1 VGVLDRI
8 GAFFGEGFPVAAI
21 DPYRRAGGDAYSLID
36 DTPAESWPR
45 LAAWNAFFMQVYAD
59 HLRTACT
66 SGRYIEPDVAPFICT
81 LYEQANVWIEVT
93 RKALASDS
101 YRFVF
106 SLPSPL
112 PHWQLPYRSDG
123 ELTGMRAM
131 LEVGRIRVA
140 SQFEGFAGD
149 DTRRALLR
157 VRLAE
162 VDAKAMSV
170 GLMWTPRAPDG
181 LRGRMG
187 DKLADALDDAFE
199 LGQLLSQPELMSGLP

>member
-1 VGVLDRI
+1 VGLLDRI
-8 GAFFGEGFPVAAI
+8 EAFFGEGFPVAAI
-21 DPYRRAGGDAYSLID
+21 DPYRRAGGDAYSLLD
-36 DTPAESWPR
+36 ETPAESWAR

-66 SGRYIEPDVAPFICT
+66 SGRYIEPDGATFICT

-106 SLPSPL
+106 DLPSPL
-112 PHWQLPYRSDG
+112 PHWQVPYRTDG
-123 ELTGMRAM
+123 QLKGMRAM
-131 LEVGRIRVA
+131 LDDGRIRVA
-140 SQFEGFAGD
+140 SQLVGFAGD
-149 DTRRALLR
+149 AAQRALLR

-162 VDAKAMSV
+162 VDAKALSV
-170 GLMWTPRAPDG
+170 GLMWTPRSPDG

-187 DKLADALDDAFE
+187 DKLGDALDDVYE
-199 LGQLLSQPELMSGLP
+199 LGQLLAQPELLTGLT

>member
-1 VGVLDRI
+1 VGLLDRI
-8 GAFFGEGFPVAAI
+8 EAFFGEGFPVALI
-21 DPYRRAGGDAYSLID
+21 EPYRRAGGEAYSLLD
-36 DTPAESWPR
+36 ETPAESWAR

-81 LYEQANVWIEVT
+81 LYEQANVWIEVA

-131 LEVGRIRVA
+131 LDDARIRVA
-140 SQFEGFAGD
+140 SELAEFAGGD
-149 DTRRALLR
+149 ARRGLLG

-199 LGQLLSQPELMSGLP
+199 LGQLLAQPELMKGLA